1 MFEIQEE
8 THAKWLNI
16 FIFTR
21 PPPNRSV
28 LSFSLVSY
36 TLIYALK
43 IYFITY
49 TVFVTCQSGFILH
62 KV

>member
-1 MFEIQEE
+1 MPSGLIYLFLLDLLQIQ
-8 THAKWLNI
+8 
-16 FIFTR
+16 
-21 PPPNRSV
+21 RSV

-49 TVFVTCQSGFILH
+49 TVFVICQSGFILH

>member
-21 PPPNRSV
+21 PPPNPKICPLFLAGV
-28 LSFSLVSY
+28 
-36 TLIYALK
+36 IYDFFK

-49 TVFVTCQSGFILH
+49 TVFVICQSGFILH

>member
-16 FIFTR
+16 FLFTR
-21 PPPNRSV
+21 LPPNRSV
-28 LSFSLVSY
+28 LYFSLVSY
-36 TLIYALK
+36 IIYFFC
-43 IYFITY
+43 IYFIIY
-49 TVFVTCQSGFILH
+49 NVFVICQSGFILH